1 MGELVF
7 RLSIAL
13 ALCQHITTV
22 SFMYLT
28 VSYLPDELQQSI
40 GGLIGHFPA
49 LSSAVPWNGVD
60 RDAVVLMWALAC
72 YLAASVVTRGILL
85 SVAHEADQMSR
96 YMGTAV
102 LVCAPMPL
110 LLMHATWYEVLIA
123 DQFHLAL
130 QAFGWWFYWGTQV
143 PQDRVTDARS
153 VWNQIGHLRE
163 FDPLRYMRLKRGVFV
178 GLTPENSPTF
188 LSVRD
193 AHRHIQ
199 FTGQTRAG
207 KNVAVATV
215 LEQAVQLGECVIVL
229 DPKNDF
235 YMPAVMA
242 ASAKRNG
249 VPFTFIDLRADQPP
263 QLNLLAG
270 CVAHDIEELLIQGLD
285 LAEKGDNADVYRTED
300 RSAVRALAAAGVHS
314 FPELLEK
321 ASHVLNASKNRRLA
335 EALNEIGSLPAIQT
349 EEGVNLSTIVAR
361 PGVIYV
367 AGSTRAEAVIR
378 LQRMVLLRV
387 IQIIDKAGQHTEGT
401 WTNLFL
407 DELKYLLCPAALQ
420 ALGVIAD
427 RRCALRVAHQGLGD
441 LDDTSLSGLAVRS
454 AVLVNCAIKF
464 LFRTNDPDT
473 AKWMAQL
480 TGSVSVYTNLAQKTL
495 FRFAKRQGNWRES
508 LGAMFDQ
515 NVFLSQAPLHAVL
528 VGAGVPVKI
537 HVGYLPVGDRPK
549 PILARHRPIIL
560 REVI

>member
-7 RLSIAL
+7 RLSVAL
-13 ALCQHITTV
+13 ALAQHMTTLFV
-22 SFMYLT
+22 MYLT
-28 VSYLPDELQQSI
+28 VSYLPDDLQVSI
-40 GGLIGHFPA
+40 SGLIGHFPA
-49 LSSAVPWNGVD
+49 LSGAVPWNGLN
-60 RDAVVLMWALAC
+60 RDPIVVVWALAC
-72 YLAASVVTRGILL
+72 YCAASFMTRGILSAIAHGPDRL
-85 SVAHEADQMSR
+85 SK
-96 YMGTAV
+96 YLGTTV
-102 LVCAPMPL
+102 LLCAPIPL
-110 LLMHATWYEVLIA
+110 LVLHETWYDLLVA
-123 DQFHLAL
+123 DVFHLGL
-130 QAFGWWFYWGTQV
+130 QAFGWWFWWGTQV
-143 PQDRVTDARS
+143 PEDRASDARI
-153 VWNQIGHLRE
+153 VWSEVGQLPA
-163 FDPLRYMRLKRGVFV
+163 FDPLKYMRRKRGVFV
-178 GLTPENSPTF
+178 GVSPDCSPTF
-188 LSVRD
+188 LSLQD

-215 LEQAVQLGECVIVL
+215 LEQGVQLGECVIVL

-242 ASAKRNG
+242 ASAKRHG

-263 QLNLLAG
+263 QLNLLAS
-270 CVAHDIEELLIQGLD
+270 CAPHEIEELLIQGLD
-285 LAEKGDNADVYRTED
+285 LADQGDNADVYRTED
-300 RSAVRALAAAGVHS
+300 RAAVRALAAQGPRS
-314 FPELLEK
+314 FPELVEM
-321 ASHVLNASKNRRLA
+321 ASHALNPSKNRRLA
-335 EALNEIGSLPAIQT
+335 EALNEIGALPVIQT
-349 EEGVNLSTIVAR
+349 DEGVDLSTLVAK

-378 LQRMVLLRV
+378 LQRMVLLRN
-387 IQIIDKAGQHTEGT
+387 IQLIDKAGQRAEGI

-420 ALGVIAD
+420 ACGVIAD

-480 TGSVSVYTNLAQKTL
+480 TGSVSVYTNLAKKTL
-495 FRFAKRQGNWRES
+495 FRFAKRQGNWRETAS
-508 LGAMFDQ
+508 AMFDQ
-515 NVFLSQAPLHAVL
+515 NVFLSLAPLHAVL

-537 HVGYLPVGDRPK
+537 RVGYLPVGERPT
-549 PILARHRPIIL
+549 PIAAPHRPIKL
-560 REVI
+560 QEVI